1 MRKIL
6 LFSIFGLFSLQAI
19 SQSIPEYCLENDVA
33 HKYLTDVQY
42 DPNDY
47 SYSRITDFCYS
58 YPWDWEGEG
67 KGVRLDFPKP
77 VPIKLESALAAA
89 GKLYVG
95 ESEDYS
101 DADLLVMDIAQ
112 GTDSINVWNL
122 IPGRT
127 YNWKLVDAESSALI
141 TSGKFKTTGTLRML
155 KINNVFNVRDLG
167 GWISELNGKP
177 MKYGKIIRGSR
188 LNVNGSSTKIITEDG
203 IKELR
208 RVGMRSELDM
218 RDPGDSQ
225 NAKYAFFSVNNDC
238 PLYSVNG
245 AYNSRIA
252 TFANSN
258 QSIIGVNKLIEWL
271 KQDKP
276 VYLHCSVGADR
287 TGTVAYLVEAL
298 CGMSEDALCKEFELT
313 SFSGDKINNSA
324 VRNPKNDQE
333 RYERLVRQRDYTGR
347 LDQNDNN
354 ESYKFAKM
362 VAKIKTFPGST
373 MSRKVYNHLRTGVN
387 GTSVS
392 EDNLVWLVNYMV
404 GYVIVKDIAVD
415 CNTSVNMKKGQE
427 ISLNAKVL
435 PDTATNNTL
444 SYRSADP
451 TIATVSDEGVIKAVG
466 CGQTTIYVQAD
477 DCVKSINVS
486 VEKIESKI
494 PASFTIGG
502 ETYSPKS
509 AATNKVKDGS
519 FEYGYFYE
527 LKTAKDTAMTSK
539 YFTLTKYGENVDSV
553 YLESK
558 IDGDEKS
565 EGSIR
570 MEWTTPKNRSFVFG
584 FRVKNSTNVTTTN
597 NENLKIMVT
606 YDDYA
611 DDDPRAY
618 VFEYP
623 SYDGNWKEIQYGF
636 TTSST
641 QNRLRILF
649 THLSKDGN
657 NTCFDNFYLIEVDAP
672 NGITA
677 VNPVLDTPKAD
688 DRIFNLSGQEVTNPG
703 KGVYIRN
710 GKKYIIK

>member
-33 HKYLTDVQY
+33 HKYLTEVQY

-47 SYSRITDFCYS
+47 TYSNIMLYCDS
-58 YPWDWEGEG
+58 PSWDNH
-67 KGVRLDFPKP
+67 GVRKDIPKP
-77 VPIKLESALAAA
+77 VPIKLESALDTVST
-89 GKLYVG
+89 LYV
-95 ESEDYS
+95 SEKEDFS
-101 DADLLVMDIAQ
+101 DASTKIMTIVK

-127 YNWKLVDAESSALI
+127 YNWKLEYKKEDGTTAQAG
-141 TSGKFKTTGTLRML
+141 SGKFKTTGTLRML
-155 KINNVFNVRDLG
+155 KVDNIFNVRDMG
-167 GWISELNGKP
+167 GWPALKGYP

-188 LNVNGSSTKIITEDG
+188 LNVNSKTTLMITSSG
-203 IKELR
+203 INELLWA
-208 RVGMRSELDM
+208 GMRAELDM
-218 RDPGDSQ
+218 RDEG
-225 NAKYAFFSVNNDC
+225 NAPMPNGESRHSYLGKEYPIFNVNQG
-238 PLYSVNG
+238 YK
-245 AYNSRIA
+245 SRIA
-252 TFANSN
+252 TFADGP
-258 QSIIGVNKLIEWL
+258 QTIQGVKQLIAWL
-271 KQDKP
+271 KQGRP
-276 VYLHCSVGADR
+276 VYMHCSVGADR
-287 TGTVAYLVEAL
+287 TGTVAYMVGAL
-298 CGMSEDALCKEFELT
+298 CGMTEDALCKDFELT
-313 SFSGDKINNSA
+313 SFSSDKVVNERPEANGD
-324 VRNPKNDQE
+324 
-333 RYERLVRQRDYTGR
+333 YEVLIRQRDWSGR
-347 LDQNDNN
+347 LDPNDTK
-354 ESYKFAKM
+354 EGYQFARM
-362 VAKIKTFPGST
+362 VDKIKKNYPGET
-373 MSRKVYNHLRTGVN
+373 LQEKVYYHLKTGVQ
-387 GTSVS
+387 GTKIS
-392 EDNLVWLVNYMV
+392 EADLNWLINYMI
-404 GYVIVKDIAVD
+404 GPIKL
-415 CNTSVNMKKGQE
+415 TSPSSLTLDKGQTSQME
-427 ISLNAKVL
+427 IVIDNVSPENPNLTITYSSS
-435 PDTATNNTL
+435 DE
-444 SYRSADP
+444 
-451 TIATVSDEGVIKAVG
+451 TIATVSSTGLIKAVG
-466 CGQTTIYVQAD
+466 CGDATITAQTNDGFSQTVKVTI
-477 DCVKSINVS
+477 N
-486 VEKIESKI
+486 KIESKV

-527 LKTAKDTAMTSK
+527 WKTAKDTAMTSK

-672 NGITA
+672 NGITV
-677 VNPVLDTPKAD
+677 VNPVLDTPKTD